1 MGAIRRLSLVTGIVA
16 VLFAATVARAQDY
29 KGAFT
34 LPIDVQWANAKLPA
48 GNYTFVLDTAKSP
61 HLATI
66 RGEKATA
73 MVMASRGVDP
83 ATRGRSELVLIRVG
97 NQGYVRQLRLVES
110 GQAFNYGPSAPKETF
125 LAQGPVLIQRIP
137 VRVSS
142 GM

>member
-1 MGAIRRLSLVTGIVA
+1 MGATRRLSVAAGIVA
-16 VLFAATVARAQDY
+16 VLLAATVARAEEY

-34 LPIDVQWANAKLPA
+34 LPIEVQWANAKLPA
-48 GNYTFVLDTAKSP
+48 GDYTFVIDTAMFP
-61 HLATI
+61 RLATI

-73 MVMASRGVDP
+73 RVMPSRGVG
-83 ATRGRSELVLIRVG
+83 AAASGHSELVLIRVG
-97 NQGYVRQLRLVES
+97 NQGYVRQLRLVEA
-110 GQAFNYGPSAPKETF
+110 GQAFNYGPSAPRETF